1 MKKFFLSIA
10 LAVVTAIGAQ
20 FVSTPAAS
28 AEDIWA
34 GESRMGYQIYVV
46 SESVGGQWNDF
57 HCDVKSVYNGRL
69 TDKKRYYYELRGSQW
84 YLTVS
89 YRTVPVQEGSIPYNI
104 IEVAHQY
111 L

>member
-1 MKKFFLSIA
+1 MV

-34 GESRMGYQIYVV
+34 GENRMGYQIYVV
-46 SESVGGQWNDF
+46 SESVHGQWDHF
-57 HCDVKSVYNGRL
+57 YCDTKTVYNNRL
-69 TDKKRYYYELRGSQW
+69 VGGHHEYYELRGSQW

-89 YRTVPVQEGSIPYNI
+89 YRTVSVEPGSIPYNI
-104 IEVAHQY
+104 IDIAHQY